1 VFREITLKNFDKD
14 LFVTKQVFYTSKDG
28 QTKVPMFIVHRKDI
42 ELTGDNPCLL
52 YGYGG
57 FKISIQPYFSINRLL
72 LMGNF
77 KGVFALANIRG
88 GG

>member
-1 VFREITLKNFDKD
+1 
-14 LFVTKQVFYTSKDG
+14 
-28 QTKVPMFIVHRKDI
+28 MFIVHRKDI
-42 ELTGDNPCLL
+42 EFDGNNPCLL

-72 LMGNF
+72 FMGNF